1 MSFSSCG
8 VADFTPTYV
17 TQILV
22 PISTKV
28 YINLFFHNS
37 KPFEMG
43 KGSGKGDA
51 GSKEAVAPAQDMAG
65 MKLILGVLT
74 VRACPPF
81 ARVSGRQAPEC
92 NEGK

>member
-1 MSFSSCG
+1 
-8 VADFTPTYV
+8 
-17 TQILV
+17 
-22 PISTKV
+22 
-28 YINLFFHNS
+28 
-37 KPFEMG
+37 MG